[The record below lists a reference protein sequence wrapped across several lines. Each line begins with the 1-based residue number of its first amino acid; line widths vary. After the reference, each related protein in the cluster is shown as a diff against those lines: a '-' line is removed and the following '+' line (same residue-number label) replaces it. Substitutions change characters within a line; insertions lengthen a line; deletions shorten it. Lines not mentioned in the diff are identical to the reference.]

1 MTWSV
6 GAGLEGKGVIVTG
19 AAGGIGR
26 AVTEAF
32 ATTGARVMAVDVDQ
46 AKVDEV
52 VAGLEGTGHVGV
64 AADLRD
70 LAGHDALIARA
81 RSELGNLYVL
91 ANLAAV
97 LRRRGSLDEV
107 TEDDWD
113 FQHDINLKAAFFL
126 ARAAGR
132 AMIEGG
138 QGGRIIL
145 FSSQGW
151 WTGGFG
157 GSVAYAATKGG
168 VTSMCRGLARTFG
181 AHQITVNCVS
191 PGQVHTPMLMTG
203 LAPEVYEA
211 MKKQTPLGYVA
222 EPVEMAGPV
231 VFLASDHAKYIT
243 GSHDQCLR
251 RLPDVLMAPEVTP
264 FTFPWSAGYHYSQSV
279 AEGDL
284 VVASGQGGFRAD
296 GSLPEGFEAQF
307 RQALANLDEVLQAQ
321 GASLESV
328 LRLTTYLADAADY
341 AAFKAVREEVLRP
354 PYPASTAVVVGF
366 VFPGML
372 VEVEAI
378 ASRRGDRVA
387 APEGSADAR

>member
-1 MTWSV
+1 MAWSI

-70 LAGHDALIARA
+70 LGTHEALVARA
-81 RSELGNLYVL
+81 RDELGNLYVL

-97 LRRRGSLDEV
+97 LRRRGSLAEV
-107 TEDDWD
+107 TEEDWD
-113 FQHDINLKAAFFL
+113 FQHDINLKSAFFL
-126 ARAAGR
+126 ARAAGQ
-132 AMIEGG
+132 AMIEQD

-157 GSVAYAATKGG
+157 GSVAYASTKGG
-168 VTSMCRGLARTFG
+168 ITTMCRGLARTFG
-181 AHQITVNCVS
+181 PHRITVNCVS

-203 LAPEVYEA
+203 LAPEIYES

-222 EPVEMAGPV
+222 EPSEMAGPV
-231 VFLASDHAKYIT
+231 VFLASDHASYIT
-243 GSHDQCLR
+243 GS
-251 RLPDVLMAPEVTP
+251 TIN
-264 FTFPWSAGYHYSQSV
+264 
-279 AEGDL
+279 
-284 VVASGQGGFRAD
+284 ASGGF
-296 GSLPEGFEAQF
+296 LM
-307 RQALANLDEVLQAQ
+307 
-321 GASLESV
+321 
-328 LRLTTYLADAADY
+328 Y
-341 AAFKAVREEVLRP
+341 
-354 PYPASTAVVVGF
+354 
-366 VFPGML
+366 
-372 VEVEAI
+372 
-378 ASRRGDRVA
+378 
-387 APEGSADAR
+387 

>member
-1 MTWSV
+1 MAWSI

-26 AVTEAF
+26 AVAHAF
-32 ATTGARVMAVDVDQ
+32 STTGARVMAVDVDQ
-46 AKVDEV
+46 NKVDEV
-52 VAGLEGTGHVGV
+52 VSGFEGSGHVGV

-70 LAGHDALIARA
+70 LANHEPLVQRA
-81 RSELGNLYVL
+81 RDELGNLYVL

-126 ARAAGR
+126 TKAAGA
-132 AMIEGG
+132 AMIAQG

-168 VTSMCRGLARTFG
+168 ITTMSRGLARTFG
-181 AHQITVNCVS
+181 PHRITVNCVS

-203 LAPEVYEA
+203 LAPEIYET

-222 EPVEMAGPV
+222 EPEEMAGPV

-243 GSHDQCLR
+243 G
-251 RLPDVLMAPEVTP
+251 ATIN
-264 FTFPWSAGYHYSQSV
+264 
-279 AEGDL
+279 
-284 VVASGQGGFRAD
+284 ASGGF
-296 GSLPEGFEAQF
+296 LM
-307 RQALANLDEVLQAQ
+307 
-321 GASLESV
+321 
-328 LRLTTYLADAADY
+328 Y
-341 AAFKAVREEVLRP
+341 
-354 PYPASTAVVVGF
+354 
-366 VFPGML
+366 
-372 VEVEAI
+372 
-378 ASRRGDRVA
+378 
-387 APEGSADAR
+387 